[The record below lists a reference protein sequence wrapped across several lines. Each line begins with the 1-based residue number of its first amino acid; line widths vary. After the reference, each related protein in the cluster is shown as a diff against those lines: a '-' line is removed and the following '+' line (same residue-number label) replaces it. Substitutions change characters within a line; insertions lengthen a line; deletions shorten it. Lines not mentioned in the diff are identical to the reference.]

1 VNDRRAAVIRRELI
15 QFDWYRHR
23 LDAVPETDSYDW
35 AHDLAAAIDR
45 ALTDS
50 ASDDVWTQEGN
61 Q

>member
-1 VNDRRAAVIRRELI
+1 MSERRAAVIRGELI

-35 AHDLAAAIDR
+35 AYDLATAIDR
-45 ALTDS
+45 AITEHHN
-50 ASDDVWTQEGN
+50 SDAWAEEN